1 MDRRPWVEGDGDPK
15 VRVRAVRPC
24 ATIAAVT
31 AESALVGSALGRR
44 WTSREI
50 AALAAGMLAAV
61 VLRVVLLPTVG
72 LRDDT
77 DQFAG
82 WIHRLATD
90 LPLGQAYTMD
100 LTFGPVMT
108 YLFWVMAQVQPAFQ
122 AATDAS
128 DPVVR
133 ATIKLPASVADI
145 AMALVV
151 AWLVR
156 DRPRAGLVAA
166 LAIAFV
172 PVTWFVSAWW
182 GQFESIYALLGL
194 LAAAAALSGRPLLAG
209 VALGLAVSTKPQAL
223 PFLLPFAAWILARFG
238 WRWAAWAATGGLL
251 AIVLAWLPFLP
262 DGGHFAYLRN
272 IAAYQDGD
280 FAVMSLRAWNPWWI
294 LQSAAAGDAFLPDN
308 VPILGP
314 LTARMIGY
322 GVAAGLSL
330 LVAGLVLRAPTPR
343 GLLLGAA
350 AGVLVAFLALTTMHE
365 RYSFAA
371 LVFLAPLVTDRH
383 VAVAWVVL
391 VGVTFAN
398 YIAAIPVVPG
408 DPPLLPIDGPLG
420 IAGAATITGIGIV
433 FIGLLAQESR
443 GSAPG
448 SAILASPGRRASP
461 GPSPRSEP

>member
-1 MDRRPWVEGDGDPK
+1 
-15 VRVRAVRPC
+15 
-24 ATIAAVT
+24 
-31 AESALVGSALGRR
+31 
-44 WTSREI
+44 
-50 AALAAGMLAAV
+50 MLAAA

-82 WIHRLATD
+82 WIHQLATG

-108 YLFWVMAQVQPAFQ
+108 YLFWLMGQLQPAFQ
-122 AATDAS
+122 VATDAS

-145 AMALVV
+145 AIALVV
-151 AWLVR
+151 AWLLR
-156 DRPRAGLVAA
+156 DRPRAALVAP

-182 GQFESIYALLGL
+182 GQFESIYALFGL

-209 VALGLAVSTKPQAL
+209 IALGLAVSTKPQAL

-238 WRWAAWAATGGLL
+238 WRGAARAAVGGAV
-251 AIVLAWLPFLP
+251 AIAVAWLPFLP
-262 DGGHFAYLRN
+262 AGGHLAYLRN
-272 IAAYQDGD
+272 IESYQDGV

-294 LQSAAAGDAFLPDN
+294 LQSSAAGDAFLPDN

-322 GVAAGLSL
+322 GIAAGLSL
-330 LVAGLVLRAPTPR
+330 LVAALVLRTRTPS

-371 LVFLAPLVTDRH
+371 LVFLVPLLADRRAAIIW
-383 VAVAWVVL
+383 AVLAT
-391 VGVTFAN
+391 VTFAN
-398 YIAAIPVVPG
+398 YLAAISVVPG
-408 DPPLLPIDGPLG
+408 EPPLLPIDGPLG
-420 IAGAATITGIGIV
+420 IAGSVLTTGVGVGVIT
-433 FIGLLAQESR
+433 LLATKGSR
-443 GSAPG
+443 G
-448 SAILASPGRRASP
+448 ASL
-461 GPSPRSEP
+461 SETPTAAA

>member
-1 MDRRPWVEGDGDPK
+1 
-15 VRVRAVRPC
+15 
-24 ATIAAVT
+24 
-31 AESALVGSALGRR
+31 
-44 WTSREI
+44 
-50 AALAAGMLAAV
+50 MLAAAA
-61 VLRVVLLPTVG
+61 LRVVLLPTVG

-82 WIHRLATD
+82 WIHELATG
-90 LPLGQAYTMD
+90 LPLGRAYTMD

-108 YLFWVMAQVQPAFQ
+108 YLFWIMAQLQPAFQ
-122 AATDAS
+122 TATDAS
-128 DPVVR
+128 DPIVR
-133 ATIKLPASVADI
+133 ATIKLPASAADLAI
-145 AMALVV
+145 ALLA
-151 AWLVR
+151 AWMLR
-156 DRPRAGLVAA
+156 ERPRVAVAAA

-182 GQFESIYALLGL
+182 GQFESIYALFGL
-194 LAAAAALSGRPLLAG
+194 LAAAAAIGCRPLLVG
-209 VALGLAVSTKPQAL
+209 VALGLAIATKPQAL

-238 WRWAAWAATGGLL
+238 WLGALRAAVGGAVAL
-251 AIVLAWLPFLP
+251 VVAWLPFLP
-262 DGGHFAYLRN
+262 AGGHLAYLQN

-330 LVAGLVLRAPTPR
+330 LVAVFVIRAPTPR

-371 LVFLAPLVTDRH
+371 LVFLVPLLADRRI
-383 VAVAWVVL
+383 AVAWAVL
-391 VGVTFAN
+391 ATVTFAN
-398 YIAAIPVVPG
+398 YLAAIPIVPG
-408 DPPLLPIDGPLG
+408 EPPLLPIDGPLG
-420 IAGAATITGIGIV
+420 IAGSATITGVGV
-433 FIGLLAQESR
+433 AVIGLLVSE
-443 GSAPG
+443 
-448 SAILASPGRRASP
+448 GRRSRTAAVDDPP
-461 GPSPRSEP
+461 GHSHGDGWT